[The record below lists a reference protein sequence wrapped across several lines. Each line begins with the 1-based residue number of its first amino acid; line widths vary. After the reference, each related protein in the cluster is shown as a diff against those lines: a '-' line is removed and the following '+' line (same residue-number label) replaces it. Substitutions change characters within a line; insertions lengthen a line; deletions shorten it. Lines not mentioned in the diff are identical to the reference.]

1 MSTAAS
7 TEERSGETSSSDSE
21 HRGHRSLS
29 QEAFEDRLRQRRK
42 GRPTQHSAAVAA
54 VPDASQVRSG
64 LEVGLLNEL
73 LEQLGLSQE
82 AFARM
87 MGVSVRT
94 LQRRRA
100 ESGGRLTPAESD
112 RLWHL
117 LHVLG
122 PRARGPGKRGRGA
135 RLVDRGESRPLAVSR
150 RRSTSTPS
158 RAYARSRICSQ
169 FSTRPAW
176 RNGERL
182 PFRRCLRRPS
192 SPGNA
197 QERAN
202 PRDDLSVP
210 QREVRRVGLSRVARA
225 RPVAPS
231 GHADGLLLRRVS
243 DGAAGDARARGGADL
258 IEEPYVLF

>member
-7 TEERSGETSSSDSE
+7 TEERSGETSSGDSG

-42 GRPTQHSAAVAA
+42 GRPTQHPAAVAA

-100 ESGGRLTPAESD
+100 ESGGQLTPAESD
-112 RLWHL
+112 RLWRL
-117 LHVLG
+117 LHVWDHALG
-122 PRARGPGKRGRGA
+122 ALGSADAARAWLTEAKAVLG
-135 RLVDRGESRPLAVSR
+135 GES
-150 RRSTSTPS
+150 
-158 RAYARSRICSQ
+158 
-169 FSTRPAW
+169 PA
-176 RNGERL
+176 ERL
-182 PFRRCLRRPS
+182 DTE
-192 SPGNA
+192 PG
-197 QERAN
+197 
-202 PRDDLSVP
+202 L
-210 QREVRRVGLSRVARA
+210 REVEDMLTVLDETSVA
-225 RPVAPS
+225 
-231 GHADGLLLRRVS
+231 
-243 DGAAGDARARGGADL
+243 
-258 IEEPYVLF
+258 

>member
-135 RLVDRGESRPLAVSR
+135 RLRRKPSFGGES
-150 RRSTSTPS
+150 
-158 RAYARSRICSQ
+158 
-169 FSTRPAW
+169 PA
-176 RNGERL
+176 EHL
-182 PFRRCLRRPS
+182 DTE
-192 SPGNA
+192 PG
-197 QERAN
+197 
-202 PRDDLSVP
+202 L
-210 QREVRRVGLSRVARA
+210 REVEDMLTVLDETGVA
-225 RPVAPS
+225 
-231 GHADGLLLRRVS
+231 
-243 DGAAGDARARGGADL
+243 
-258 IEEPYVLF
+258 

>member
-7 TEERSGETSSSDSE
+7 TEERSGETSSSDSG

-87 MGVSVRT
+87 MGVSVHT

-117 LHVLG
+117 LLGTTRSSWDHALGALGSADAARAWLTEAKAVLG
-122 PRARGPGKRGRGA
+122 
-135 RLVDRGESRPLAVSR
+135 GES
-150 RRSTSTPS
+150 
-158 RAYARSRICSQ
+158 
-169 FSTRPAW
+169 PA
-176 RNGERL
+176 ERL
-182 PFRRCLRRPS
+182 DTE
-192 SPGNA
+192 PG
-197 QERAN
+197 
-202 PRDDLSVP
+202 L
-210 QREVRRVGLSRVARA
+210 REVEDMLTVLDETGVA
-225 RPVAPS
+225 
-231 GHADGLLLRRVS
+231 
-243 DGAAGDARARGGADL
+243 
-258 IEEPYVLF
+258 